1 MKYLRNIGLCVAVGV
16 LALVSA
22 GFASAGANV
31 LAQDPFHGGFYG
43 SVGYI
48 GIWNLKNDLYV
59 KKAHNRFQEVDGV
72 TGQSYR
78 VQYLTGGHDM
88 RGLAAGLGVAGAYD
102 VNSWLTL
109 RADLYL
115 SCRYRFV
122 EATEYHYKIT
132 ELDGA
137 GALNG
142 ADEGKA
148 GASRDSTFDSKGDYE
163 ISLMYW
169 HVDLPVSA
177 RFNLPK
183 SFYVET
189 GVLLSY
195 IVAANLEMSLI
206 SLDLNAYSAG
216 AELGLLGAAGH
227 RFRLGS
233 RQLDIFGK
241 FTFGLTPLLSDNV
254 RNFVYQGVHLREW
267 IVEVGAILWMF

>member
-1 MKYLRNIGLCVAVGV
+1 M
-16 LALVSA
+16 LVVA
-22 GFASAGANV
+22 GFASATESQASSQNH
-31 LAQDPFHGGFYG
+31 LHGGFYG
-43 SVGYI
+43 SAGYI
-48 GIWNLKNDLYV
+48 GIWNLGDDLYV

-115 SCRYRFV
+115 SYRYRFV
-122 EATEYHYKIT
+122 EATEFHYKIT
-132 ELDGA
+132 ELDD
-137 GALNG
+137 
-142 ADEGKA
+142 ADGNV
-148 GASRDSTFDSKGDYE
+148 ASRDSSFDSKGNYD
-163 ISLMYW
+163 ISLIYW
-169 HVDLPVSA
+169 HLDLPMAA

-183 SFYVET
+183 SFYVEA

-195 IVAANLEMSLI
+195 IMAANLEMSLL

-216 AELGLLGAAGH
+216 AELGLLGGAGH
-227 RFRLGS
+227 RFSIGN
-233 RQLDIFGK
+233 RQLDVFGK
-241 FTFGLTPLLSDNV
+241 FTFGFTPLLSDNV
-254 RNFVYQGVHLREW
+254 RNFIYQSVHLREW